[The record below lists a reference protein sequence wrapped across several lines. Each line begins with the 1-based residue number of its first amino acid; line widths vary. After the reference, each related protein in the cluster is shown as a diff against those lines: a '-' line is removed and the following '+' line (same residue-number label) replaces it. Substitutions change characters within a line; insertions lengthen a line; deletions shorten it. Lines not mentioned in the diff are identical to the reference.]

1 MDVSYSFDKVNS
13 AIETLKNTI
22 DDFDASKLNDLLWGT
37 NEGLTD
43 EQAQA
48 LAALRKA
55 LTDMD
60 FSADTDGVNA
70 FIQAL
75 VQVGIVAQSSANG
88 VDALAAGAQKMEDI
102 SSKMDEIQ
110 SAYKA
115 STSAMEE
122 YNQYGYMSLDSL
134 QSLLTMN
141 TEYLNCLEL
150 VNGKLQINKQS
161 YAELLAAEYAEAAAT
176 ILSNAQHEV
185 ANLTADDTA
194 ESTDGLKEKTEAEKT
209 ALENLLPALKNATA
223 ATATYSAAQEFAN
236 EVEKAGERG
245 VDPAKLEEITNR
257 TNTQLSLLYTNMN
270 AALKGGQ
277 ALTNQLNGFGSSSK
291 NAGKSSSATSKSVA
305 DLSSAFD
312 TLTKAMKEYNQYG
325 YISADTIKSLIG
337 VDDKFTACLTEQNG
351 KLELNTAKF
360 RTFVRA
366 QLEEANAANDGG
378 KSAGEMKKILD
389 WLNSSVDSETIS
401 FEQLTDAIK
410 GYGTAMDEAK
420 EKTDAIKSAFSGLYD
435 IQQKIKNSQFGVG
448 DLDATESKIESILQL
463 SKFFGDN
470 KDLMDNLVDKNGNI
484 NLNTE
489 AFKQATLKELD
500 KRIEAANQTGGA
512 AATALAN
519 SLSSDKANIE
529 SGKISVSDYLVG
541 LGTDLER
548 VNTELDKYQTNWST
562 LKDAMDEWN
571 TTGQLTQDTMQK
583 LQELPEEFSNLLTYD
598 EDGNAK
604 IDVKALRQS
613 YVDKLSAF
621 AKEFE
626 GSPIGIQVQAM
637 IDDVREPTDEY
648 EWLTADD
655 ENLLKIL
662 KIVSKE
668 SDTADGSRRVFFNT
682 PSPPYSKGDVWAD
695 YSFNGYMLV
704 CQVSRPISASYNRL
718 DWVVA
723 SKYTD
728 DTKADEALDSANK
741 ANADL
746 ATFKTEYDSD
756 LKVTKEQIEARV
768 TATTYTEDMSSL
780 KKRVS
785 TAESR
790 ITQTEKD
797 ITLRVEKDDYT
808 GEKLVSMI
816 SAQPESVKISA
827 KNIEL
832 TGAVTIQ
839 NGQTVLNSESVNNS
853 ITQIDGGK
861 ITTGTIDANRLN
873 LSGGL
878 TIGSGGSITIGNNTI
893 SADKLASGSVFKELW
908 RNYEET
914 EYKVGTFS
922 FDNSQTQYNELLF
935 FFRGLFKNGK
945 VDDSQEGTITHVEQ
959 VPTGNTDSYGNPEYE
974 TKTIID
980 SKIRIETYYTST
992 NTMVVPLIT
1001 NSTIWYHTFFS
1012 YPSAYF
1018 VRQWEHYKADPSQNI
1033 IQGTYK
1039 EGMSFNTDVVDN
1051 MDYQWCNSNIMRYF
1065 SVSVSQNNTVTV
1077 TFKNAFRYTTKKG
1090 FWDDSG
1096 KVSIYPNYA
1105 IPRIIYGIK

>member
-1 MDVSYSFDKVNS
+1 MSQKSQDAIDVLSKVIVDTIDKKLDTANFDKSQTGVVTAVNG
-13 AIETLKNTI
+13 NTYTIAVFGSQYNITSDQIFTVGQSVVVTALQGDMKRLVCSPDNVGTMKTVDSKVKVVGDQLSSFI
-22 DDFDASKLNDLLWGT
+22 DKDF
-37 NEGLTD
+37 
-43 EQAQA
+43 
-48 LAALRKA
+48 
-55 LTDMD
+55 
-60 FSADTDGVNA
+60 ADTVIRYTD
-70 FIQAL
+70 
-75 VQVGIVAQSSANG
+75 VGKFFNINIKDQIDSQIVLWLYNG
-88 VDALAAGAQKMEDI
+88 AP
-102 SSKMDEIQ
+102 SN
-110 SAYKA
+110 
-115 STSAMEE
+115 STTPTK
-122 YNQYGYMSLDSL
+122 DW
-134 QSLLTMN
+134 
-141 TEYLNCLEL
+141 
-150 VNGKLQINKQS
+150 
-161 YAELLAAEYAEAAAT
+161 
-176 ILSNAQHEV
+176 
-185 ANLTADDTA
+185 
-194 ESTDGLKEKTEAEKT
+194 STDDAKRLHVGDI
-209 ALENLLPALKNATA
+209 
-223 ATATYSAAQEFAN
+223 YYDCN
-236 EVEKAGERG
+236 EEKA
-245 VDPAKLEEITNR
+245 
-257 TNTQLSLLYTNMN
+257 
-270 AALKGGQ
+270 
-277 ALTNQLNGFGSSSK
+277 
-291 NAGKSSSATSKSVA
+291 
-305 DLSSAFD
+305 
-312 TLTKAMKEYNQYG
+312 
-325 YISADTIKSLIG
+325 YI
-337 VDDKFTACLTEQNG
+337 
-351 KLELNTAKF
+351 
-360 RTFVRA
+360 
-366 QLEEANAANDGG
+366 
-378 KSAGEMKKILD
+378 
-389 WLNSSVDSETIS
+389 W
-401 FEQLTDAIK
+401 
-410 GYGTAMDEAK
+410 
-420 EKTDAIKSAFSGLYD
+420 
-435 IQQKIKNSQFGVG
+435 
-448 DLDATESKIESILQL
+448 
-463 SKFFGDN
+463 
-470 KDLMDNLVDKNGNI
+470 
-484 NLNTE
+484 
-489 AFKQATLKELD
+489 
-500 KRIEAANQTGGA
+500 
-512 AATALAN
+512 
-519 SLSSDKANIE
+519 
-529 SGKISVSDYLVG
+529 
-541 LGTDLER
+541 
-548 VNTELDKYQTNWST
+548 
-562 LKDAMDEWN
+562 
-571 TTGQLTQDTMQK
+571 
-583 LQELPEEFSNLLTYD
+583 
-598 EDGNAK
+598 
-604 IDVKALRQS
+604 
-613 YVDKLSAF
+613 
-621 AKEFE
+621 
-626 GSPIGIQVQAM
+626 
-637 IDDVREPTDEY
+637 TDEY

-668 SDTADGSRRVFFNT
+668 SDAADGSRRVFFNT

-746 ATFKTEYDSD
+746 ATFKKEYDSD

-768 TATTYTEDMSSL
+768 TATTYTEDMSGL
-780 KKRVS
+780 KNRVS

-908 RNYEET
+908 RNYAEA
-914 EYKVGTFS
+914 EYEVGTFS

-945 VDDSQEGTITHVEQ
+945 VDDSQEGTVTHLEQ
-959 VPTGNTDSYGNPEYE
+959 VPTGNTDSDGNPEYE
-974 TKTIID
+974 TQTIID

-1051 MDYQWCNSNIMRYF
+1051 MDYEWCNSNIMRYF

-1096 KVSIYPNYA
+1096 NVKMYPNYA

>member
-1 MDVSYSFDKVNS
+1 MLNAALGVGIGLLVSWGTKKITEAAQRVQNVATQSKEAADAAQSATSSLKDLVNAYEELGDKSGWDTDDFDQAKDIQAEILDLAKEQGTLDEDKLSKLNLQNGKYEEQLGLLQDITAEQLEASRYELTQNKDAQGDKLVDTAKKNNRTHYLTVWSAPEMDMGDQIKNAGIDVFNKFGGYGPDDLNDADSIIDYYNEVGKALKYVIDHTTEAERAAGGTYHSLYQFLLDEQSALRDDVDSYNDSTDAINNNTNARRKLQAIDFWSDGKSNGMDVSYSFDKVNS

-325 YISADTIKSLIG
+325 YISADTPTKDWST
-337 VDDKFTACLTEQNG
+337 DD
-351 KLELNTAKF
+351 AK
-360 RTFVRA
+360 R
-366 QLEEANAANDGG
+366 LH
-378 KSAGEMKKILD
+378 
-389 WLNSSVDSETIS
+389 
-401 FEQLTDAIK
+401 
-410 GYGTAMDEAK
+410 
-420 EKTDAIKSAFSGLYD
+420 
-435 IQQKIKNSQFGVG
+435 VG
-448 DLDATESKIESILQL
+448 DIYYDCNEE
-463 SKFFGDN
+463 
-470 KDLMDNLVDKNGNI
+470 
-484 NLNTE
+484 
-489 AFKQATLKELD
+489 
-500 KRIEAANQTGGA
+500 
-512 AATALAN
+512 
-519 SLSSDKANIE
+519 KA
-529 SGKISVSDYLVG
+529 Y
-541 LGTDLER
+541 T
-548 VNTELDKYQTNWST
+548 W
-562 LKDAMDEWN
+562 
-571 TTGQLTQDTMQK
+571 
-583 LQELPEEFSNLLTYD
+583 
-598 EDGNAK
+598 
-604 IDVKALRQS
+604 
-613 YVDKLSAF
+613 
-621 AKEFE
+621 
-626 GSPIGIQVQAM
+626 
-637 IDDVREPTDEY
+637 TDEY

-1018 VRQWEHYKADPSQNI
+1018 VRQWEHYKVDPSQNI

>member
-1 MDVSYSFDKVNS
+1 MSQKSQDAIDVLSKVIVDTIDKKLDTANFDKS
-13 AIETLKNTI
+13 QT
-22 DDFDASKLNDLLWGT
+22 
-37 NEGLTD
+37 
-43 EQAQA
+43 
-48 LAALRKA
+48 
-55 LTDMD
+55 
-60 FSADTDGVNA
+60 GVVTA
-70 FIQAL
+70 
-75 VQVGIVAQSSANG
+75 
-88 VDALAAGAQKMEDI
+88 
-102 SSKMDEIQ
+102 
-110 SAYKA
+110 
-115 STSAMEE
+115 
-122 YNQYGYMSLDSL
+122 
-134 QSLLTMN
+134 
-141 TEYLNCLEL
+141 
-150 VNGKLQINKQS
+150 VNGNTYTIAVFGSQYNITSDQIFTVGQS
-161 YAELLAAEYAEAAAT
+161 
-176 ILSNAQHEV
+176 V
-185 ANLTADDTA
+185 VV
-194 ESTDGLKEKTEAEKT
+194 T
-209 ALENLLPALKNATA
+209 ALQGDMKRLVCSPDNVGTMKT
-223 ATATYSAAQEFAN
+223 
-236 EVEKAGERG
+236 
-245 VDPAKLEEITNR
+245 VDSKVKVVGD
-257 TNTQLSLLYTNMN
+257 QLSSFVNTD
-270 AALKGGQ
+270 
-277 ALTNQLNGFGSSSK
+277 F
-291 NAGKSSSATSKSVA
+291 
-305 DLSSAFD
+305 
-312 TLTKAMKEYNQYG
+312 
-325 YISADTIKSLIG
+325 ADTIIRYTDVGKFFNIKDQIDSQIVLWLYNG
-337 VDDKFTACLTEQNG
+337 APSNSTTPTKDWSTDD
-351 KLELNTAKF
+351 AK
-360 RTFVRA
+360 R
-366 QLEEANAANDGG
+366 LH
-378 KSAGEMKKILD
+378 
-389 WLNSSVDSETIS
+389 
-401 FEQLTDAIK
+401 
-410 GYGTAMDEAK
+410 
-420 EKTDAIKSAFSGLYD
+420 
-435 IQQKIKNSQFGVG
+435 VG
-448 DLDATESKIESILQL
+448 DIYYDCNEE
-463 SKFFGDN
+463 
-470 KDLMDNLVDKNGNI
+470 
-484 NLNTE
+484 
-489 AFKQATLKELD
+489 
-500 KRIEAANQTGGA
+500 
-512 AATALAN
+512 
-519 SLSSDKANIE
+519 KA
-529 SGKISVSDYLVG
+529 Y
-541 LGTDLER
+541 T
-548 VNTELDKYQTNWST
+548 W
-562 LKDAMDEWN
+562 
-571 TTGQLTQDTMQK
+571 
-583 LQELPEEFSNLLTYD
+583 
-598 EDGNAK
+598 
-604 IDVKALRQS
+604 
-613 YVDKLSAF
+613 
-621 AKEFE
+621 
-626 GSPIGIQVQAM
+626 
-637 IDDVREPTDEY
+637 TDEY

-746 ATFKTEYDSD
+746 ATFKTDYDSD

-768 TATTYTEDMSSL
+768 TATTYTEGMSGL
-780 KKRVS
+780 KNRVS

-908 RNYEET
+908 RNDVEAEYE
-914 EYKVGTFS
+914 VGTFS

-959 VPTGNTDSYGNPEYE
+959 VPTGNTDSDGNPEYV
-974 TKTIID
+974 TKTIVD

-992 NTMVVPLIT
+992 NTMVVPLIANT
-1001 NSTIWYHTFFS
+1001 TIWYHTFFS

-1051 MDYQWCNSNIMRYF
+1051 MDWQWCSSNIMRYF

-1096 KVSIYPNYA
+1096 KVSIYPKYA